1 MAGTEVS
8 HDQHEAVTKL
18 RSVTYCCR
26 SRLSWFSWVFPWFV
40 LGLGV
45 YTSICV
51 VVLGMNPRLCFAV
64 PPVAKDPVL
73 SAVEVSSAAR
83 AEGSSGFSVSLAARS
98 AVARSILGEV
108 ALPTDAEEV
117 WRYSRVGDISFAE
130 FSGSA
135 GSHDRTVLRYSE
147 RKGLTVLQGAGV
159 SSETVGQLLPDSTD
173 AFTQASIA
181 FLGDVTSIEVGAGV
195 SVSEAIHIDRV
206 VKTAGIIF
214 GTRLVISIGAQG
226 ECTIIERLSSD
237 DVDSLVLPMTEI
249 RLAQGARLRYITVQE
264 LGASARQIAMTVCE
278 TAADATLSTM
288 AVALGGSYA
297 RLRNDARIV
306 GKGAHNELLAVYF
319 GEGEQM
325 HDFRT
330 TQDHIAPKST
340 SELVFK
346 GAVKDSSRSVYSGLI
361 RIGEDA
367 RGTVA
372 NQTNRNLLL
381 SANAAAESVPNLEI
395 ENNDVKCSHASAV
408 GPIDE
413 DHRYYLESRGVPSD
427 VAERLIVLGFFAEL
441 LERIPDVALR
451 AELTAS
457 VTAKFDRRSN
467 LVGVEL

>member
-1 MAGTEVS
+1 M
-8 HDQHEAVTKL
+8 
-18 RSVTYCCR
+18 RSA
-26 SRLSWFSWVFPWFV
+26 LD
-40 LGLGV
+40 
-45 YTSICV
+45 
-51 VVLGMNPRLCFAV
+51 PRWCFAV
-64 PPVAKDPVL
+64 LTCCKGTVL
-73 SAVEVSSAAR
+73 SAVEVSSAYA
-83 AEGSSGFSVSLAARS
+83 SGNVGLSLSLSARS
-98 AVARSILGEV
+98 AAARLSLPTV
-108 ALPTDAEEV
+108 ALPTEAEEV
-117 WRYSRVGDISFAE
+117 WRYSRVGEISFAD
-130 FSGSA
+130 FAASA
-135 GSHDRTVLRYSE
+135 GPDDRSE
-147 RKGLTVLQGAGV
+147 VRFVAQKGLVV
-159 SSETVGQLLPDSTD
+159 SRGEAVDSAVVGSLLPDSTD
-173 AFTQASIA
+173 AFVLASIA
-181 FLGDVTSIEVGAGV
+181 YLGDVTSIEVASGV
-195 SVSEAIHIDRV
+195 SVVEPIHLDRRV
-206 VKTAGIIF
+206 VSSGIVI
-214 GTRLVISIGAQG
+214 GTRLVISVGAQA
-226 ECTIIERLSSD
+226 ECTVIERLSSG
-237 DVDSLVLPMTEI
+237 DVASLVLPMTEI

-297 RLRNDARIV
+297 RLRNDARII
-306 GKGAHNELLAVYF
+306 GRGAHNELLAVYF
-319 GEGEQM
+319 GEGHQM

-381 SANAAAESVPNLEI
+381 SPDAGAESVPNLEI

-451 AELTAS
+451 AELSAS
-457 VTAKFDRRSN
+457 VTAKFDRRS
-467 LVGVEL
+467 LASVGV

>member
-1 MAGTEVS
+1 MLS
-8 HDQHEAVTKL
+8 
-18 RSVTYCCR
+18 SVACCK
-26 SRLSWFSWVFPWFV
+26 
-40 LGLGV
+40 G
-45 YTSICV
+45 I
-51 VVLGMNPRLCFAV
+51 
-64 PPVAKDPVL
+64 VL
-73 SAVEVSSAAR
+73 SAVEVSSAPAPV
-83 AEGSSGFSVSLAARS
+83 EGTFDFSLSLASRSAAARS
-98 AVARSILGEV
+98 TLSAVP
-108 ALPTDAEEV
+108 LPTDAEEV
-117 WRYSRVGDISFAE
+117 WRYSRVGDISFAD
-130 FSGSA
+130 FPGIA
-135 GSHDRTVLRYSE
+135 GAGDRTEVRFVE
-147 RKGLTVLQGAGV
+147 QKGLRVARGAAV
-159 SSETVGQLLPDSTD
+159 ESDLVGALLPESTD
-173 AFTQASIA
+173 AFAAASIA
-181 FLGDVTSIEVGAGV
+181 YLADVTSIEVVAGV
-195 SVSEAIHIDRV
+195 SVLEPIRIDRRV
-206 VKTAGIIF
+206 ASSGVIV
-214 GTRLVISIGAQG
+214 GTRLVIAVGAQA
-226 ECTIIERLSSD
+226 ECTVIERLSSG
-237 DVDSLVLPMTEI
+237 DVASLVLPMTEI
-249 RLAQGARLRYITVQE
+249 HLAQGARLRYITVQE
-264 LGASARQIAMTVCE
+264 LGASARQIAMTVSE

-297 RLRNDARIV
+297 RLRNDARIT
-306 GKGAHNELLAVYF
+306 GRGAHNELLAVYF

-381 SANAAAESVPNLEI
+381 SANAGAESVPNLEI

-451 AELTAS
+451 AELSAS
-457 VTAKFDRRSN
+457 VTSKFDRRTQPS
-467 LVGVEL
+467 VGVGL

>member
-1 MAGTEVS
+1 MWSALDPRWCFTVL
-8 HDQHEAVTKL
+8 T
-18 RSVTYCCR
+18 CCK
-26 SRLSWFSWVFPWFV
+26 
-40 LGLGV
+40 G
-45 YTSICV
+45 I
-51 VVLGMNPRLCFAV
+51 
-64 PPVAKDPVL
+64 VL
-73 SAVEVSSAAR
+73 SAVEVSSASA
-83 AEGSSGFSVSLAARS
+83 SGNVGLSLSLGARS
-98 AVARSILGEV
+98 AAARLSLPTV
-108 ALPTDAEEV
+108 ALPTEAEEV
-117 WRYSRVGDISFAE
+117 WRYSRVGEISFAD
-130 FSGSA
+130 FAASPGPD
-135 GSHDRTVLRYSE
+135 DRSDVRFVAQKGLVVLRGEAVDSE
-147 RKGLTVLQGAGV
+147 A
-159 SSETVGQLLPDSTD
+159 VGSLLPDSTD
-173 AFTQASIA
+173 AFALASIA
-181 FLGDVTSIEVGAGV
+181 YLGDVTSIEVASGV
-195 SVSEAIHIDRV
+195 SVVEPIHLDRRV
-206 VKTAGIIF
+206 VSSGIVI
-214 GTRLVISIGAQG
+214 GTRLVISVGAQA
-226 ECTIIERLSSD
+226 ECTVIERLSSG
-237 DVDSLVLPMTEI
+237 DVASLVLPMTEI

-297 RLRNDARIV
+297 RLRNDARII
-306 GKGAHNELLAVYF
+306 GRGAHNELLAVYF
-319 GEGEQM
+319 GEGHQM

-330 TQDHIAPKST
+330 TQDHIAPRST

-381 SANAAAESVPNLEI
+381 SPDAGAESVPNLEI

-451 AELTAS
+451 AELSAS
-457 VTAKFDRRSN
+457 VTAKFDRRS
-467 LVGVEL
+467 LSSVGV

>member
-1 MAGTEVS
+1 MLTCCKGT
-8 HDQHEAVTKL
+8 
-18 RSVTYCCR
+18 
-26 SRLSWFSWVFPWFV
+26 
-40 LGLGV
+40 
-45 YTSICV
+45 
-51 VVLGMNPRLCFAV
+51 
-64 PPVAKDPVL
+64 VL
-73 SAVEVSSAAR
+73 SAVEVSSASA
-83 AEGSSGFSVSLAARS
+83 SGNVGLSLSLGARS
-98 AVARSILGEV
+98 AAARL
-108 ALPTDAEEV
+108 ALPLVSLPTEAEEV
-117 WRYSRVGDISFAE
+117 WRYSRVGEISFAD
-130 FSGSA
+130 FAASTGPD
-135 GSHDRTVLRYSE
+135 DRSE
-147 RKGLTVLQGAGV
+147 ARFVAQKGLVV
-159 SSETVGQLLPDSTD
+159 SRGEAVDSVVVGSLLPDSTD
-173 AFTQASIA
+173 AFALASIA
-181 FLGDVTSIEVGAGV
+181 YLGDVTSIEVAPGV
-195 SVSEAIHIDRV
+195 LVAEPIHLDRRIVSS
-206 VKTAGIIF
+206 GIIL
-214 GTRLVISIGAQG
+214 GTRLVISVGAQA
-226 ECTIIERLSSD
+226 ECTVIERLSSG
-237 DVDSLVLPMTEI
+237 DVASLVLPMTEI

-306 GKGAHNELLAVYF
+306 GRGAHNELLAVYF
-319 GEGEQM
+319 GEGNQM

-381 SANAAAESVPNLEI
+381 SPDAGAESVPNLEI

-441 LERIPDVALR
+441 LERIPDSALR
-451 AELTAS
+451 AELSAS
-457 VTAKFDRRSN
+457 VTAKFDRRS
-467 LVGVEL
+467 LASVGV

>member
-1 MAGTEVS
+1 M
-8 HDQHEAVTKL
+8 
-18 RSVTYCCR
+18 RSA
-26 SRLSWFSWVFPWFV
+26 LD
-40 LGLGV
+40 
-45 YTSICV
+45 
-51 VVLGMNPRLCFAV
+51 PRWCFAV
-64 PPVAKDPVL
+64 LTCCKGTVL
-73 SAVEVSSAAR
+73 SAVEVSSASA
-83 AEGSSGFSVSLAARS
+83 SGNVGLSLSLGARS
-98 AVARSILGEV
+98 AAARLSLPTV
-108 ALPTDAEEV
+108 ALPTEAEEV
-117 WRYSRVGDISFAE
+117 WRYSRVGEISFAD
-130 FSGSA
+130 FAASA
-135 GSHDRTVLRYSE
+135 GPDDRSE
-147 RKGLTVLQGAGV
+147 VRFVAQKGLVV
-159 SSETVGQLLPDSTD
+159 SRGEAVDSAVVGSLLPDSTD
-173 AFTQASIA
+173 AFALASIA
-181 FLGDVTSIEVGAGV
+181 YLGDVTSIEVASGV
-195 SVSEAIHIDRV
+195 SVVEPIHLDRRV
-206 VKTAGIIF
+206 VSPGIVI
-214 GTRLVISIGAQG
+214 GTRLVISVGAQA
-226 ECTIIERLSSD
+226 ECTVIERLSSG
-237 DVDSLVLPMTEI
+237 DVASLVLPMTEI

-297 RLRNDARIV
+297 RLRNDARII
-306 GKGAHNELLAVYF
+306 GRGAHNELLAVYF
-319 GEGEQM
+319 GEGHQM

-381 SANAAAESVPNLEI
+381 SPDAGAESVPNLEI

-451 AELTAS
+451 AELSAS
-457 VTAKFDRRSN
+457 VTAKFDRRS
-467 LVGVEL
+467 LASVGV

>member
-1 MAGTEVS
+1 MLRGVACCKGT
-8 HDQHEAVTKL
+8 
-18 RSVTYCCR
+18 
-26 SRLSWFSWVFPWFV
+26 
-40 LGLGV
+40 
-45 YTSICV
+45 
-51 VVLGMNPRLCFAV
+51 
-64 PPVAKDPVL
+64 VL
-73 SAVEVSSAAR
+73 SAVEVSSATAH
-83 AEGSSGFSVSLAARS
+83 AEGSSTSVSPGSSDGLASGALASGGLSLSLSARS
-98 AVARSILGEV
+98 AGARSAL
-108 ALPTDAEEV
+108 ATMPLPTDAEEV
-117 WRYSRVGDISFAE
+117 WRYSRVGEISFAD
-130 FSGSA
+130 FAGSA
-135 GSHDRTVLRYSE
+135 AAGDRTKIRFVE
-147 RKGLTVLQGAGV
+147 QKGLTVTQGGV
-159 SSETVGQLLPDSTD
+159 ESAAVGTLLPDATD
-173 AFTQASIA
+173 AFALASIA
-181 FLGDVTSIEVGAGV
+181 YLADVTLIEVGAGV
-195 SVSEAIHIDRV
+195 SVTEPIHLDRRV
-206 VKTAGIIF
+206 VSSGAIV
-214 GTRLVISIGAQG
+214 GTRLVISVGAQA
-226 ECTIIERLSSD
+226 ECTVIERLSSD
-237 DVDSLVLPMTEI
+237 DVASLVLPMTEI

-297 RLRNDARIV
+297 RLRNDARIT

-319 GEGEQM
+319 GEGNQM

-381 SANAAAESVPNLEI
+381 SPDAGAESVPNLEI

-441 LERIPDVALR
+441 LERIPDPELR
-451 AELTAS
+451 AELSAS
-457 VTAKFDRRSN
+457 VTAKFDRRS
-467 LVGVEL
+467 LATVGVAA

>member
-1 MAGTEVS
+1 M
-8 HDQHEAVTKL
+8 
-18 RSVTYCCR
+18 RSA
-26 SRLSWFSWVFPWFV
+26 LD
-40 LGLGV
+40 
-45 YTSICV
+45 
-51 VVLGMNPRLCFAV
+51 PRWCFAV
-64 PPVAKDPVL
+64 LTCCKGIVL
-73 SAVEVSSAAR
+73 SAVEVSSASA
-83 AEGSSGFSVSLAARS
+83 SGNVGLSLSLSARS
-98 AVARSILGEV
+98 AAARLSLPTV
-108 ALPTDAEEV
+108 ALPTEAEEV
-117 WRYSRVGDISFAE
+117 WRYSRVGEISFAD
-130 FSGSA
+130 FAASA
-135 GSHDRTVLRYSE
+135 GPDDRSE
-147 RKGLTVLQGAGV
+147 VRFVAQKGLVV
-159 SSETVGQLLPDSTD
+159 SRGEAVDSAVVGSLLPDSTD
-173 AFTQASIA
+173 AFVLASIA
-181 FLGDVTSIEVGAGV
+181 YLGDVTSIEVASGV
-195 SVSEAIHIDRV
+195 SVVEPIHLDRRV
-206 VKTAGIIF
+206 VSSGIVI
-214 GTRLVISIGAQG
+214 GTRLVISVGAQA
-226 ECTIIERLSSD
+226 ECTVIERLSSG
-237 DVDSLVLPMTEI
+237 DVASLVLPMTEI

-297 RLRNDARIV
+297 RLRNDARII
-306 GKGAHNELLAVYF
+306 GRGAHNELLAVYF
-319 GEGEQM
+319 GEGHQM

-381 SANAAAESVPNLEI
+381 SPDAGAESVPNLEI

-451 AELTAS
+451 AELSAS
-457 VTAKFDRRSN
+457 VTAKFDRRS
-467 LVGVEL
+467 LASVGV

>member
-1 MAGTEVS
+1 MLRGVACCKGT
-8 HDQHEAVTKL
+8 
-18 RSVTYCCR
+18 
-26 SRLSWFSWVFPWFV
+26 
-40 LGLGV
+40 
-45 YTSICV
+45 
-51 VVLGMNPRLCFAV
+51 
-64 PPVAKDPVL
+64 VL
-73 SAVEVSSAAR
+73 SAVEASSATAH
-83 AEGSSGFSVSLAARS
+83 AEGASTSVSPVSPGSPGGLSLGDLSLSLSARS
-98 AVARSILGEV
+98 AGARTALATV
-108 ALPTDAEEV
+108 PLPTDAEEV
-117 WRYSRVGDISFAE
+117 WRYSRVGEISFAD
-130 FSGSA
+130 FIGSV
-135 GSHDRTVLRYSE
+135 SPQDRTEIRFVE
-147 RKGLTVLQGAGV
+147 QKGLTVTRGGGVDSADVGA
-159 SSETVGQLLPDSTD
+159 LLPDDTD
-173 AFTQASIA
+173 AFALASIA
-181 FLGDVTSIEVGAGV
+181 YLADVTAIEVGAGV
-195 SVSEAIHIDRV
+195 SVTEPIHLDRWV
-206 VKTAGIIF
+206 ETSGLIV
-214 GTRLVISIGAQG
+214 GTRLVISVGAQA
-226 ECTIIERLSSD
+226 ECTVIERLASA
-237 DVDSLVLPMTEI
+237 DVASLVLPMTEI

-297 RLRNDARIV
+297 RLRNDARII

-319 GEGEQM
+319 GEGNQM

-381 SANAAAESVPNLEI
+381 SPDAGAESVPNLEI

-441 LERIPDVALR
+441 LERIPDPELR
-451 AELTAS
+451 AELSAS
-457 VTAKFDRRSN
+457 VTAKFDRRS
-467 LVGVEL
+467 LGAVGAGA

>member
-1 MAGTEVS
+1 M
-8 HDQHEAVTKL
+8 
-18 RSVTYCCR
+18 RSA
-26 SRLSWFSWVFPWFV
+26 LDPWW
-40 LGLGV
+40 
-45 YTSICV
+45 
-51 VVLGMNPRLCFAV
+51 CFAV
-64 PPVAKDPVL
+64 LTCCKGTVL
-73 SAVEVSSAAR
+73 SAVEVSSASVLGNAGLSLSLGAR
-83 AEGSSGFSVSLAARS
+83 SVAARS
-98 AVARSILGEV
+98 ALASVP
-108 ALPTDAEEV
+108 LPTEAEEV
-117 WRYSRVGDISFAE
+117 WRYSRVGDISFADFAE
-130 FSGSA
+130 SA
-135 GSHDRTVLRYSE
+135 GASDRSE
-147 RKGLTVLQGAGV
+147 VRFVEQKGLVV
-159 SSETVGQLLPDSTD
+159 SRGEAVGSEVVGSLLPDSTD
-173 AFTQASIA
+173 AFALASIA
-181 FLGDVTSIEVGAGV
+181 YLGDVTSIDVASGV
-195 SVSEAIHIDRV
+195 VVAQPIHIDRRV
-206 VKTAGIIF
+206 VSSGIIL
-214 GTRLVISIGAQG
+214 GTRLVISVGSQA
-226 ECTIIERLSSD
+226 ECTVIERLSSE
-237 DVDSLVLPMTEI
+237 DVASLVLPMTEI

-278 TAADATLSTM
+278 TEADATLSTM

-297 RLRNDARIV
+297 RVRNDARIV
-306 GKGAHNELLAVYF
+306 GRGAHNELLAVYF
-319 GEGEQM
+319 GEGHQM

-381 SANAAAESVPNLEI
+381 SPDAGAESVPNLEI

-451 AELTAS
+451 AELSAS
-457 VTAKFDRRSN
+457 VTAKFDRRS
-467 LVGVEL
+467 LASVGV

>member
-1 MAGTEVS
+1 MRSALDPRWCFTVLTCCKGT
-8 HDQHEAVTKL
+8 
-18 RSVTYCCR
+18 
-26 SRLSWFSWVFPWFV
+26 
-40 LGLGV
+40 
-45 YTSICV
+45 
-51 VVLGMNPRLCFAV
+51 
-64 PPVAKDPVL
+64 VL
-73 SAVEVSSAAR
+73 SAVEVSSASA
-83 AEGSSGFSVSLAARS
+83 SGNVGLSLSLGARS
-98 AVARSILGEV
+98 AAARL
-108 ALPTDAEEV
+108 ALPTVPLPTEAEEV
-117 WRYSRVGDISFAE
+117 WRYSRVGEVSFAD
-130 FSGSA
+130 FAASA
-135 GSHDRTVLRYSE
+135 GPDDRSDVRFVAQ
-147 RKGLTVLQGAGV
+147 KGLVV
-159 SSETVGQLLPDSTD
+159 SRGEAVDSAVVGSLLPDSTD
-173 AFTQASIA
+173 AFALASIA
-181 FLGDVTSIEVGAGV
+181 YLGDVTSIDVAPGV
-195 SVSEAIHIDRV
+195 LVAEPIHLDRSVVSS
-206 VKTAGIIF
+206 GIIL
-214 GTRLVISIGAQG
+214 GTRLVISVGAQA
-226 ECTIIERLSSD
+226 ECTVIERLSSG
-237 DVDSLVLPMTEI
+237 DVASLVLPMTEI

-297 RLRNDARIV
+297 RLRNDARII
-306 GKGAHNELLAVYF
+306 GRGAHNELLAVYF
-319 GEGEQM
+319 GEGHQM

-381 SANAAAESVPNLEI
+381 SPDAGAESVPNLEI

-451 AELTAS
+451 AELSAS
-457 VTAKFDRRSN
+457 VTAKFDRRS
-467 LVGVEL
+467 LASVGV

>member
-1 MAGTEVS
+1 MWSALDPRWCFTVL
-8 HDQHEAVTKL
+8 T
-18 RSVTYCCR
+18 CCK
-26 SRLSWFSWVFPWFV
+26 
-40 LGLGV
+40 G
-45 YTSICV
+45 I
-51 VVLGMNPRLCFAV
+51 
-64 PPVAKDPVL
+64 VL
-73 SAVEVSSAAR
+73 SAVEVSSASA
-83 AEGSSGFSVSLAARS
+83 SGNVGLSLSLGARS
-98 AVARSILGEV
+98 AAARLSLPTV
-108 ALPTDAEEV
+108 ALPTEAEEV
-117 WRYSRVGDISFAE
+117 WRYSRVGEISFAD
-130 FSGSA
+130 FAASPGPD
-135 GSHDRTVLRYSE
+135 DRSDVRFVAQ
-147 RKGLTVLQGAGV
+147 KGLVV
-159 SSETVGQLLPDSTD
+159 SRGEAVDSEAVGSLLPDSTD
-173 AFTQASIA
+173 AFALASIA
-181 FLGDVTSIEVGAGV
+181 YLGDVTSIEVASGV
-195 SVSEAIHIDRV
+195 SVVEPIHLDRRV
-206 VKTAGIIF
+206 VSSGIVI
-214 GTRLVISIGAQG
+214 GTRLVISVGAQA
-226 ECTIIERLSSD
+226 ECTVIERLSSG
-237 DVDSLVLPMTEI
+237 DVASLVLPMTEI

-297 RLRNDARIV
+297 RLRNDARII
-306 GKGAHNELLAVYF
+306 GRGAHNELLAVYF
-319 GEGEQM
+319 GEGHQM

-381 SANAAAESVPNLEI
+381 SPDAGAESVPNLEI

-451 AELTAS
+451 AELSAS
-457 VTAKFDRRSN
+457 VTAKFDRRS
-467 LVGVEL
+467 LSSVGV